1 MAASGSLGRTRTR
14 RPSVARPFA
23 LLFVLSL
30 LLFGLRSTDVV
41 RAVSAVGTQ
50 ALVPVQRILA
60 ETGVSTNRFIQ
71 AIGEID
77 RLRTA
82 NADLRAAN
90 DRLTLENVRLRE
102 QAVTAQQATK
112 LEGLQ
117 RSLPYTTIAAP
128 VIARDPSGILRS
140 LVIGVGT
147 DQGVKVGDVVLSDLG
162 VVGRVGEAG
171 TNYAKVL
178 LITDSSSAVSALVQN
193 SRANGIVRGQYGDT
207 LVMEWILQSDPV
219 KPGDIVVTAGLAF
232 GNELRSLYPKG
243 LVIGKVTDVVKAEV
257 AAYQRAII
265 EPAVDLRKL
274 ENVLVI
280 IETPGTPAPPAVP
293 GTP

>member
-1 MAASGSLGRTRTR
+1 MASFSSLGRAGTR
-14 RPSVARPFA
+14 RPSVGRPFA
-23 LLFVLSL
+23 LLFVVSL
-30 LLFGLRSTDVV
+30 LLFGLRNTDLV
-41 RAVSAVGTQ
+41 RAISVFGTQ

-60 ETGVSTNRFIQ
+60 ETGISTNRFVQ
-71 AIGEID
+71 AIGEIE
-77 RLRTA
+77 RLRSE
-82 NADLRAAN
+82 NGDLRATN

-117 RSLPYTTIAAP
+117 KTLPYKTIATA

-140 LVIGVGT
+140 LVIGAGT
-147 DQGVKVGDVVLSDLG
+147 DQGVKAGDIVLSDLG
-162 VVGRVGEAG
+162 VVGRVAEAG
-171 TNYAKVL
+171 SNYAKVL
-178 LITDSSSAVSALVQN
+178 LVTDTSSAVSALVQS

-207 LVMEWILQSDPV
+207 LVMEWILQSDAV

-232 GNELRSLYPKG
+232 GTELRSLYPKG
-243 LVIGKVTDVVKAEV
+243 LVIGKVTDVAKAEV

-265 EPAVDLRKL
+265 EPAVDIRKL

-280 IETPGTPAPPAVP
+280 ISTP
-293 GTP
+293 

>member
-1 MAASGSLGRTRTR
+1 MASFSSLGRAGTR
-14 RPSVARPFA
+14 RPSVGRPFA
-23 LLFVLSL
+23 LLFVVSL
-30 LLFGLRSTDVV
+30 LLFGLRNTDLV
-41 RAVSAVGTQ
+41 RAVSVFGTQ

-60 ETGVSTNRFIQ
+60 ETGISTNRFVQ
-71 AIGEID
+71 AIGEIE
-77 RLRTA
+77 RLRSE
-82 NADLRAAN
+82 NGDLRATN

-117 RSLPYTTIAAP
+117 KTLPYKTIATP

-140 LVIGVGT
+140 LVIGAGT
-147 DQGVKVGDVVLSDLG
+147 DQGVKAGDVVLSDLG
-162 VVGRVGEAG
+162 VVGRVAEAG
-171 TNYAKVL
+171 SNYAKVL
-178 LITDSSSAVSALVQN
+178 LVTDTSSAVSALVQS

-207 LVMEWILQSDPV
+207 LVMEWILQSDAV

-232 GNELRSLYPKG
+232 GTELRSLYPKG
-243 LVIGKVTDVVKAEV
+243 LVIGKVTDVAKAEV

-280 IETPGTPAPPAVP
+280 ISTP
-293 GTP
+293 